1 MNVRQLRHLV
11 DMAKS
16 NINEGNAP
24 LHLVD
29 IEASMMGLQ
38 LNREVYVG
46 GIGSQRRILGGVVID
61 LAWEDIEGAG
71 KAAFEYRLR
80 RLAEPTRDS
89 AVDDPSYNFDY
100 DEADRNA
107 AESERLDNLRNEH

>member
-38 LNREVYVG
+38 LNR
-46 GIGSQRRILGGVVID
+46 LGLGDFVID